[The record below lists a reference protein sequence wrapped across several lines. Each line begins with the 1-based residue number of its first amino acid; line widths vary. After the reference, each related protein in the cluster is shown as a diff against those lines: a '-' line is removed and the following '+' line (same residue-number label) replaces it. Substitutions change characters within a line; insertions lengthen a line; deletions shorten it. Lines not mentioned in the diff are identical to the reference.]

1 MISIRKPLAMLA
13 FIIIA
18 CAASASSQDFYE
30 VRLAEGKS
38 LVVAG
43 EPRQAIDALRIAAFG
58 FLDRPPLL
66 LETLARL
73 ALAQQALG
81 NAEAVTE
88 TIERFLVVESR
99 FPSWS
104 RVDLDD
110 ETDAAFRA
118 LLGAMVSEQR
128 LSEVPSLAGMV
139 ETEEEKLARL
149 EPRQRRA
156 AIEQKLRSQPD
167 DPRWPAMMAEIEWA
181 GGKQRAARRQ
191 ATRALELDPSLVGPR
206 WLLARALLADRRCE
220 DALTELRNLPAG
232 LVEEDQSIVDE
243 RFVCHVEMSEWEAAA
258 LLETRL
264 GDEVL
269 GRRDIR
275 AARAR
280 LAQNAA
286 SEEPPAA
293 AEESEESLP
302 LVEAEPVSGAEVEKR
317 VEGAL
322 AASGVHLTA
331 RRYRQAEEVLYAAV
345 RRDPSSRRLR
355 LALLEAATLARDWP
369 TGAAQV
375 KLLEPIEDAEGRY
388 LFYAG
393 VVKYET
399 GQLDEAKEYMR
410 RARTRINS
418 SRYVDDYMTRVLEP

>member
-1 MISIRKPLAMLA
+1 MISIRKPLATLA

-30 VRLAEGKS
+30 VRLEEGKGAM
-38 LVVAG
+38 LAN
-43 EPRQAIDALRIAAFG
+43 EPRQAVDAFRIAAFG
-58 FLDRPPLL
+58 FLDRPQLL

-81 NAEAVTE
+81 SADAVVE
-88 TIERFLVVESR
+88 TLDRFLEVEGR

-104 RVDLDD
+104 RVDL
-110 ETDAAFRA
+110 ETDTDTAFRA
-118 LLGAMVSEQR
+118 LLGAIVSEQK
-128 LSEVPSLAGMV
+128 LGEVPTLAGMV
-139 ETEEEKLARL
+139 ETEEEKLSKL

-156 AIEQKLRSQPD
+156 AVEQKLRSQPD
-167 DPRWPAMMAEIEWA
+167 DPRWPAMMAEMEWA
-181 GGKQRAARRQ
+181 GGNQRAARRH

-206 WLLARALLADRRCE
+206 WVIARALLADRRCE
-220 DALTELRNLPAG
+220 DGIAELRNLPAG
-232 LVEEDQSIVDE
+232 LVEEEQSIVDE
-243 RFVCHVEMSEWEAAA
+243 RFICLVELSEWEAAS

-286 SEEPPAA
+286 SAEPPAE
-293 AEESEESLP
+293 AEELEGSLP
-302 LVEAEPVSGAEVEKR
+302 RVDSEPVSGAEVERR
-317 VEGAL
+317 VEAAL
-322 AASGVHLTA
+322 AASRAHLTA
-331 RRYRQAEEVLYAAV
+331 RRYRPAEEILYAAV

-399 GQLDEAKEYMR
+399 GQLEEAREYMQ

-418 SRYVDDYMTRVLEP
+418 SRYVDDYMTRILEP

>member
-30 VRLAEGKS
+30 VRLEEGKAAM
-38 LVVAG
+38 LAG
-43 EPRQAIDALRIAAFG
+43 EPRQAVDAFRIAAFG
-58 FLDRPPLL
+58 FLDRPPQL
-66 LETLARL
+66 LEALARL
-73 ALAQQALG
+73 ALAQQAIG
-81 NAEAVTE
+81 SGDAVVE
-88 TIERFLVVESR
+88 TLDRFLAVEAR

-104 RVDLDD
+104 RVDL
-110 ETDAAFRA
+110 ETDTDTAFRA
-118 LLGAMVSEQR
+118 LLGAVVSEQK
-128 LSEVPSLAGMV
+128 LGEVPTLAGMV
-139 ETEEEKLARL
+139 ETEEEKLSRL

-156 AIEQKLRSQPD
+156 AIEQRLRSQPND
-167 DPRWPAMMAEIEWA
+167 SRWPAMMAEIEWA
-181 GGKQRAARRQ
+181 GGNQRSARRH

-220 DALTELRNLPAG
+220 DALAELRNLPAG
-232 LVEEDQSIVDE
+232 LVEEESSIVAD
-243 RFVCHVEMSEWEAAA
+243 RFICHVEMSEWDAAA

-286 SEEPPAA
+286 SAEPPAA
-293 AEESEESLP
+293 AEEPELLP
-302 LVEAEPVSGAEVEKR
+302 EAEPVSAAAVEKR
-317 VEGAL
+317 IEEAIT
-322 AASGVHLTA
+322 ASRVHLTA

-399 GQLDEAKEYMR
+399 GQLEEAKEYMR

-418 SRYVDDYMTRVLEP
+418 SRYVDDYLSRVLEP